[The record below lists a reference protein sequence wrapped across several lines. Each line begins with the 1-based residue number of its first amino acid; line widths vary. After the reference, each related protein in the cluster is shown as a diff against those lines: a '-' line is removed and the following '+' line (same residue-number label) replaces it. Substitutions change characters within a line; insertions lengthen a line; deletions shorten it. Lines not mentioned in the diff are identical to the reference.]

1 MTKTDRSSGIVLHI
15 TSLPGKYGIGTIG
28 NEAIQ
33 FIDFLHKAGQ
43 QIWQILPLGH
53 TGFGDSPYQCFSTF
67 AGNPYLI
74 DFDDLVYKN
83 WLQKSDIPDITFPE
97 DFVDYGPVITMKL
110 QALRQSYHHFMNSA
124 MRSDL
129 LAFEAFKENHAAWL
143 NDYALFIE
151 IKNYYNGMPWF
162 EWKENL
168 KTRDPEALDEFSKY
182 FAEGIDF
189 TKYCQF
195 VFYTQWHHVREY
207 AHDKGIK
214 IIGDIPLYIAYDSAD
229 AWSTP
234 EVFQF
239 DDMLEPQY
247 VAGVP
252 PDYFS
257 ETGQLWGNPLYDW
270 DYLKK
275 HGFNWWINR
284 IKVNLEL
291 YDIVRIDHFRG
302 LAAYWSVPANEETA
316 INGRW
321 IDAPGKEL
329 FEAVKSELG
338 QIPIIAEDL
347 GVITPDVE
355 ELRDGF
361 GLPGMKILQF
371 AFDEFEN
378 NEYLPHNFTTTNCL
392 VYTGAHD
399 NDTLH
404 GWYKSL
410 SHETRK
416 NVHDFLDYH
425 GGDIAWTMIRQAW
438 ASVAKIAMVPM
449 QDLLGLGSESRM
461 NTPGLASGN
470 WMWRFKP
477 GSLTDGLATQLYDIT
492 RIYDRL
498 PSQINEEINN
508 HE

>member
-1 MTKTDRSSGIVLHI
+1 MSSKRSSGIVLHI

-28 NEAIQ
+28 EEAIR
-33 FIDFLHKAGQ
+33 FIDFLHKSGQ

-53 TGFGDSPYQCFSTF
+53 TGYGDSPYQCFSTF

-74 DFDDLVYKN
+74 DFDDLIKRN
-83 WLQKSDIPDITFPE
+83 WLKQSDIPSLFFPE
-97 DFVDYGPVITMKL
+97 DSVDYGNVINMKMGV
-110 QALRQSYHHFMNSA
+110 LRQSYHTFIHSA
-124 MRSDL
+124 PKSDH
-129 LAFEAFKENHAAWL
+129 LAFQAFKEHQASWL
-143 NDYALFIE
+143 NDYSLFIE
-151 IKNYYNGMPWF
+151 IKNYYKGAPWF
-162 EWKENL
+162 EWKDNL
-168 KTRDPEALDEFSKY
+168 KFRDHDAIDEFSKY

-189 TKYCQF
+189 RKYCQF
-195 VFYTQWHHVREY
+195 VFYMQWQSVREY
-207 AHDKGIK
+207 AHLKGIK

-229 AWSTP
+229 AWATP

-239 DDMLEPQY
+239 DAKLEPQS

-257 ETGQLWGNPLYDW
+257 ETGQLWGNPLFNW
-270 DYLKK
+270 DYLQQ
-275 HGFNWWINR
+275 HDFSWWVNR
-284 IKVNLEL
+284 IKCNLEL

-302 LAAYWSVPANEETA
+302 LAAFWSVPATEKTA
-316 INGRW
+316 INGEW
-321 IDAPGKEL
+321 VKAPGKEL
-329 FEAVKSELG
+329 FEAIKKELG
-338 QIPIIAEDL
+338 EIPIIAEDL

-371 AFDEFEN
+371 AFDDYEN

-399 NDTLH
+399 NDTVR
-404 GWYKSL
+404 GWYHSL

-416 NVHDFLDYH
+416 NLHDFLDYH
-425 GGDIAWTMIRQAW
+425 GGDIVWMMIRQAW
-438 ASVAKIAMVPM
+438 ASVAKIAMIPL
-449 QDLLGLGSESRM
+449 QDLLGYGSEARM

-477 GSLTDGLATQLYDIT
+477 GSLHNELSSRLYDIT

-498 PSQINEEINN
+498 PEKMEK
-508 HE
+508 